1 MIYVANSPYYQW
13 FLTTQKKQ
21 RSKMSM
27 NDSAQQ
33 TGKSHGPTIR
43 PFTEWSSHSESI
55 VEWQVPQKCK
65 WMSDY

>member
-21 RSKMSM
+21 RSKVGQ

-43 PFTEWSSHSESI
+43 PFTE
-55 VEWQVPQKCK
+55 
-65 WMSDY
+65 

>member
-21 RSKMSM
+21 RSKLGQ

-43 PFTEWSSHSESI
+43 PFTEWTTPIERT
-55 VEWQVPQKCK
+55 VQWQVPQICC
-65 WMSDY
+65 